1 MLYFSKSGN
10 VFVFENVFV
19 KRRTWS
25 SLASSLLVLLQLV
38 FADLVPDP
46 LQRDVE
52 LVLHPVHVLHSMS
65 DFWSL
70 HNMFPCRANVWWSTT
85 LAQVLRFILSFQHHL
100 VKFPKRS
107 VFLGLSTKKLCHRPP
122 WSCLQRL
129 HPRPPRGR
137 SPLQL
142 LLQQDLHR
150 PSLCQQLAA
159 GGKVLQG
166 TKGWWVSHLHQ
177 AIFARSD
184 RFLHRC
190 GMEAWQLRKC
200 QGGGLPRWP
209 GSQGGRVAR
218 WPRWEMNRQT
228 QGGRKCTWWKDWLHE
243 MKKRMRIHDTRARA
257 TAMESIFAATESA
270 SKIHPSRIRLP
281 SSHQS
286 KANSWMACLRY
297 RKQCYPQ
304 LKTLKITHKSF
315 NPPKVTNNAPCC
327 HQFKYKYKINLS

>member
-70 HNMFPCRANVWWSTT
+70 HNISHVEQCLVINHFGSGAQIHFIFPASSS
-85 LAQVLRFILSFQHHL
+85 QISQ
-100 VKFPKRS
+100 KIS
-107 VFLGLSTKKLCHRPP
+107 FLGLWTKKLCHRPP

-166 TKGWWVSHLHQ
+166 TKAWWVSHLRQ
-177 AIFARSD
+177 TIFARSD

-190 GMEAWQLRKC
+190 GMEAWQLRKY

-209 GSQGGRVAR
+209 GSQVAKVGNESSNTR
-218 WPRWEMNRQT
+218 RKEMHMVERLIAWNE
-228 QGGRKCTWWKDWLHE
+228 KKDENTWHK
-243 MKKRMRIHDTRARA
+243 
-257 TAMESIFAATESA
+257 
-270 SKIHPSRIRLP
+270 SKGNDDGEHFCSNWIRLENSSIKNQVTFEP
-281 SSHQS
+281 S
-286 KANSWMACLRY
+286 
-297 RKQCYPQ
+297 
-304 LKTLKITHKSF
+304 I
-315 NPPKVTNNAPCC
+315 
-327 HQFKYKYKINLS
+327 

>member
-1 MLYFSKSGN
+1 M
-10 VFVFENVFV
+10 FENVFV
-19 KRRTWS
+19 KRWTWS

-70 HNMFPCRANVWWSTT
+70 HNISHVEQCLVINHFGSGAQIHFIFPASSS
-85 LAQVLRFILSFQHHL
+85 QISQKIRF
-100 VKFPKRS
+100 
-107 VFLGLSTKKLCHRPP
+107 FLGLSTKKLCHRPP

-166 TKGWWVSHLHQ
+166 TKAWWVSHLHQ

-200 QGGGLPRWP
+200 QGGGLTRWP
-209 GSQGGRVAR
+209 GSQGG
-218 WPRWEMNRQT
+218 
-228 QGGRKCTWWKDWLHE
+228 QGGKWIVKHKEEGNAHGGKIDCMIWKKGWE
-243 MKKRMRIHDTRARA
+243 YMTQEQGQRRWRA
-257 TAMESIFAATESA
+257 F
-270 SKIHPSRIRLP
+270 L
-281 SSHQS
+281 Q
-286 KANSWMACLRY
+286 
-297 RKQCYPQ
+297 Q
-304 LKTLKITHKSF
+304 L
-315 NPPKVTNNAPCC
+315 NPPRKFI
-327 HQFKYKYKINLS
+327 HQESGYMPAINLKPTVEWRACVIANNVILN